1 MMIDFSPLIA
11 VLIMVESSGN
21 DLAIGDNGNSVGC
34 LQIQKGVIE
43 DVNKIYTVTFTQ
55 EDGTNRS
62 SSKEICQYYL
72 NYWVKK
78 AYISTEFPRDKTI
91 NVNEIAARICNGG
104 PNGFKKNSTIKYW
117 NKVKRISKELGY
129 DLSADNID

>member
-21 DLAIGDNGNSVGC
+21 DLAIGDNGDSVGC

-43 DVNKIYTVTFTQ
+43 DVNRIYKVDYT
-55 EDGTNRS
+55 EEHRYNRS
-62 SSKEICQYYL
+62 SSKDICQYYL
-72 NYWVKK
+72 NYWVRK
-78 AYISTEFPRDKTI
+78 AYVCTEFPKDQTI
-91 NVNEIAARICNGG
+91 NVNEIAARIWNGG
-104 PNGFKKNSTIKYW
+104 PNGFKKNNTIKYW
-117 NKVKRISKELGY
+117 NKVKRIGKELGY

>member
-21 DLAIGDNGNSVGC
+21 DLAIGDNGDSVGC
-34 LQIQKGVIE
+34 LQIQMGVIK
-43 DVNKIYTVTFTQ
+43 DVNRIYTVTYKE
-55 EDGTNRS
+55 EDRYNRS
-62 SSKEICQYYL
+62 SSKDICQYYL

-78 AYISTEFPRDKTI
+78 AYVCVEFPKDQTF
-91 NVNEIAARICNGG
+91 NVNEIAARIWNGG
-104 PNGFKKNSTIKYW
+104 PNGFKKNNTIKYW
-117 NKVKRISKELGY
+117 NKVKRIGKELGY